1 VGSVAQKCKSDA
13 ETKKPREGFLGF
25 QSRRP
30 LIPGIASSTG
40 QGDEPACRLRRR
52 LAQPGRSPADAGG
65 VCVCRVGQQL
75 TYAELAAAVAQ
86 QLLATGMTAGDRV
99 ALHAPTSLETIAC
112 ALGVMYGI
120 ATEKLILKHG

>member
-1 VGSVAQKCKSDA
+1 MKPFHEYVKDHAERTPEKIALAVA
-13 ETKKPREGFLGF
+13 
-25 QSRRP
+25 
-30 LIPGIASSTG
+30 
-40 QGDEPACRLRRR
+40 
-52 LAQPGRSPADAGG
+52 
-65 VCVCRVGQQL
+65 GQQL
-75 TYAELAAAVAQ
+75 TYAELNELAAAVAQ